1 MSQNKNA
8 LIRYNTIDKC
18 LQNTYRKWTLEDL
31 IEVCSSA
38 LEEYEGKKTTI
49 SKRTIQ
55 LDIQFMRSSKLGYNA
70 PIIVYDKKY
79 YKYDDENYTITD
91 IPLNE
96 TDINILS
103 ETLQVLKQFKDFSLF
118 EDVSDILNRLE
129 DKIYSEK
136 THTKS
141 VIHLEKNELLKGL
154 EHLDTIYQSIISKM
168 VLEINY
174 KSFNAREA
182 RAFLFH
188 PVLLKEFNNRWF
200 VLGHIKQG
208 KELLTIALDR
218 VLAIKPRPKENFL
231 EMDFDAE
238 SHFKNVVGVTVNEGI
253 KPKNI
258 ILWVDRLNAPY
269 VLTKPLH
276 HSQKI
281 LKEFQDGS
289 IEISLYLVLN
299 YELERLILGFG
310 EGIKVL
316 QPEKLKNRMI
326 QKLQK
331 SLGQYEDENNSTP
344 PPVV

>member
-8 LIRYNTIDKC
+8 LIRYKTIDKC

-31 IEVCSSA
+31 IEACSAA
-38 LEEYEGKKTTI
+38 LEEYEGKKASI

-55 LDIQFMRSSKLGYNA
+55 LDIQFMRSSKLGHNA

-79 YKYDDENYTITD
+79 YKYEDENYTITD

-118 EDVSDILNRLE
+118 DDVSDILNRLE

-141 VIHLEKNELLKGL
+141 VIHLEKNDLLKGL
-154 EHLDTIYQSIISKM
+154 EHLDTIYQSIINKM

-200 VLGHIKQG
+200 VLGYIKQG

-218 VLAIKPRPKENFL
+218 IIAIKPKPKELYL
-231 EMDFDAE
+231 EMDFDADT
-238 SHFKNVVGVTVNEGI
+238 HFKNIVGVTVNEGLN
-253 KPKNI
+253 PKNI
-258 ILWVDRLNAPY
+258 KLWIDRLNAPY

-281 LKEFQDGS
+281 LQEFQDGS
-289 IEISLYLVLN
+289 IEISLFLVIN

-310 EGIKVL
+310 EGIKVI

-331 SLGQYEDENNSTP
+331 SLIQYETENTANQSP
-344 PPVV
+344 IV